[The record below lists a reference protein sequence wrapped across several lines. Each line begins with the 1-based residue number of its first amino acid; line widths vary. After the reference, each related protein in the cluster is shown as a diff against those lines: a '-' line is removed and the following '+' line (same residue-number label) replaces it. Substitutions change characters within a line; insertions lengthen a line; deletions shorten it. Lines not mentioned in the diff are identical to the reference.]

1 MEEKRAPGQG
11 SGGRPVP
18 QDRGSGEKVREME
31 EEVMNT
37 TILIKVLLVITLV
50 GIIGAIVGG
59 DR

>member
-1 MEEKRAPGQG
+1 
-11 SGGRPVP
+11 
-18 QDRGSGEKVREME
+18 ME
-31 EEVMNT
+31 EENMNT

>member
-1 MEEKRAPGQG
+1 
-11 SGGRPVP
+11 
-18 QDRGSGEKVREME
+18 ME
-31 EEVMNT
+31 EEEMNT

>member
-1 MEEKRAPGQG
+1 MAA
-11 SGGRPVP
+11 GGRDERAGAYIRP
-18 QDRGSGEKVREME
+18 QAGAEKE
-31 EEVMNT
+31 ESMNT

>member
-1 MEEKRAPGQG
+1 
-11 SGGRPVP
+11 
-18 QDRGSGEKVREME
+18 
-31 EEVMNT
+31 MNT

>member
-1 MEEKRAPGQG
+1 MDACRYDEHAAEKEG
-11 SGGRPVP
+11 S
-18 QDRGSGEKVREME
+18 
-31 EEVMNT
+31 MNT

>member
-1 MEEKRAPGQG
+1 
-11 SGGRPVP
+11 
-18 QDRGSGEKVREME
+18 ME
-31 EEVMNT
+31 EEAMNT

>member
-1 MEEKRAPGQG
+1 
-11 SGGRPVP
+11 
-18 QDRGSGEKVREME
+18 ME
-31 EEVMNT
+31 EETMNT